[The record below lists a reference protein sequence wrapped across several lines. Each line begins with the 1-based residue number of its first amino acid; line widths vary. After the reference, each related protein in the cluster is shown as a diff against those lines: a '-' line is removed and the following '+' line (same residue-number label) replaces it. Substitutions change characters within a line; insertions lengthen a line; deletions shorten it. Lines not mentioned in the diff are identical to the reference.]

1 MSEKSN
7 ILDLSGKPI
16 VSRMVEGKMNAPGN
30 EGMLLSAAM
39 PTMADRLREL
49 AMSVRNR
56 SLAERYAHDAME
68 RAKEMAESGHLSY
81 QDKIFTREFFKANK
95 QAMSIPQG
103 EDADEYL
110 EKLYLAQKESY
121 ALMAKE
127 GFKIEYTELELPST
141 LDINMDAQTRQLVEQ
156 TKRFTEAMVTVS
168 WG

>member
-16 VSRMVEGKMNAPGN
+16 VSGMDEGKSIIPDNAFIADVKVPTIADK
-30 EGMLLSAAM
+30 LRDIAM
-39 PTMADRLREL
+39 A
-49 AMSVRNR
+49 VRNR
-56 SLAERYAHDAME
+56 SLAERYACDAIDK
-68 RAKEMAESGHLSY
+68 AKELAESGHLSY

-95 QAMSIPQG
+95 QAMAIPQG

-127 GFKIEYTELELPST
+127 GFKITYTDLELPST

-156 TKRFTEAMVTVS
+156 TKRFTESMVTVS
-168 WG
+168 WE